1 MAKREAPIKHLKV
14 RIINIVLYPE
24 DKQRKENYINLW
36 EKIQQLYLQLI
47 IPQYF
52 ISNKSGIWSLSL
64 IVHSKG

>member
-36 EKIQQLYLQLI
+36 EKIQRKYLEPHNNQ
-47 IPQYF
+47 
-52 ISNKSGIWSLSL
+52 K
-64 IVHSKG
+64 

>member
-1 MAKREAPIKHLKV
+1 M
-14 RIINIVLYPE
+14 RIIE
-24 DKQRKENYINLW
+24 YISP
-36 EKIQQLYLQLI
+36 KIQEMYLQLI

>member
-1 MAKREAPIKHLKV
+1 MEKPLGFSDAVASGSIKRISSFFIYMGFKSVDWIKV
-14 RIINIVLYPE
+14 M
-24 DKQRKENYINLW
+24 
-36 EKIQQLYLQLI
+36 YLQLI

>member
-1 MAKREAPIKHLKV
+1 MAHNCFFLTQIQDYKR
-14 RIINIVLYPE
+14 IVISF
-24 DKQRKENYINLW
+24 K
-36 EKIQQLYLQLI
+36 YLQLI

>member
-36 EKIQQLYLQLI
+36 
-47 IPQYF
+47 
-52 ISNKSGIWSLSL
+52 LST
-64 IVHSKG
+64 

>member
-1 MAKREAPIKHLKV
+1 MNEVKKVILFLLCCAIPFSFYIK
-14 RIINIVLYPE
+14 
-24 DKQRKENYINLW
+24 
-36 EKIQQLYLQLI
+36 YLQLI